1 RVGIDKRSAR
11 RAPGPGWLTTLY
23 RAGLDCSCA
32 GRTGRGSPPGERVA
46 ASDAAKSPGLPLRL
60 GGRLA
65 AGGSPKLQNQASA
78 GWLGRRRGTGEG
90 LVAVLASQERIMAAL
105 DARTV
110 LAFNHE
116 KLFGERA
123 APQFLQAGELLEK
136 LLTLLPEV
144 WVIG

>member
-1 RVGIDKRSAR
+1 MPHGLNLLPIQGHQGGIGQ
-11 RAPGPGWLTTLY
+11 APGD
-23 RAGLDCSCA
+23 GL
-32 GRTGRGSPPGERVA
+32 
-46 ASDAAKSPGLPLRL
+46 L
-60 GGRLA
+60 
-65 AGGSPKLQNQASA
+65 
-78 GWLGRRRGTGEG
+78 
-90 LVAVLASQERIMAAL
+90 AVLASQERIRAAL

-116 KLFGERA
+116 KLFCERA

>member
-1 RVGIDKRSAR
+1 LPHGLNLLPIQGHQGGIGQ
-11 RAPGPGWLTTLY
+11 APGD
-23 RAGLDCSCA
+23 GL
-32 GRTGRGSPPGERVA
+32 
-46 ASDAAKSPGLPLRL
+46 L
-60 GGRLA
+60 
-65 AGGSPKLQNQASA
+65 
-78 GWLGRRRGTGEG
+78 
-90 LVAVLASQERIMAAL
+90 AVLASQEWIRAAL

-123 APQFLQAGELLEK
+123 TPQFLQAGELLEK